1 MKGNMMEW
9 GLTIPQA
16 ISHAEK
22 YNFDGQLISREL
34 DGSIKKST
42 YGESIQRSKKLAN
55 ALNKLGITLHDTVA
69 TIAWNN
75 SRHFETYFGVSGMG
89 AILHTLNPRY
99 SPAQLVYILNHAED
113 KVLIIDPT
121 FIPLVEGVQDQ
132 LNFVETIIIAAEKSS
147 IPANNLNNAC
157 SYDDLLE
164 QESTEYQ
171 WPELSEDTSSA
182 LCYTSG
188 TTGNPKGVLY
198 SHRSTILHAI
208 SIAGTMGFH
217 SSSAVLPVVPMF
229 HVNAWGVP
237 YSALINGFTLVL
249 PGHAL
254 DGESLYELVQQESV
268 DCLLGVPT
276 VWLGLLQYLEGKGLK
291 MESVDQV
298 LVGGS
303 AAPYAMIKAFDE
315 QHDAFLTHGWGMT
328 EMSPLGTIN
337 TQTKKAMSLPTEERY
352 QLQTKQGYP
361 MFGVEIKT
369 VDDDDK
375 ELPRDGEA
383 SGALKVKGPWIM
395 HTYFKAEG
403 PAVDDEGWFDT
414 GDVAT
419 IHPDGCMQIV
429 DRAKDVI
436 KTGGEWISSIDLEN
450 AALTHENILE
460 ACVVGVPHPKW
471 DERPLL
477 FLITKDG
484 NEIDKQEINDFLL
497 EKVVKWWLPDDII
510 FVKELPHGAT
520 GKLLKVDLR
529 EEYKE
534 HLTGEI
540 ICCTL

>member
-1 MKGNMMEW
+1 MNGNMMGW
-9 GLTIPQA
+9 DLTIPQA

-22 YNFDGQLISREL
+22 YNYDGKLISREL
-34 DGSIKKST
+34 DGSIKETT
-42 YGESIQRSKKLAN
+42 YGESIKRSKKLAN
-55 ALNKLGITLHDTVA
+55 ALSKLGINLHDRVA

-89 AILHTLNPRY
+89 AVLHTLNPRY

-147 IPANNLNNAC
+147 IPDNSLNNSC

-164 QESTEYQ
+164 QESSEYQ

-208 SIAGTMGFH
+208 SIAGTMGFE

-254 DGESLYELVQQESV
+254 DGESLYELVQKEYV

-291 MESVDQV
+291 MESVNQV

-369 VDDDDK
+369 VDDK
-375 ELPRDGEA
+375 NEELPRDGEA

-395 HTYFKAEG
+395 HTYYKADE

-484 NEIDKQEINDFLL
+484 NEIEKQEINDFLL

-534 HLTGEI
+534 HLMEK
-540 ICCTL
+540 

>member
-42 YGESIQRSKKLAN
+42 YGQSIQRSKKLAN

-132 LNFVETIIIAAEKSS
+132 LNFVETIIIAAEKSA
-147 IPANNLNNAC
+147 IPENNLNNAC

-164 QESTEYQ
+164 QESSEYQ
-171 WPELSEDTSSA
+171 WPELNEDTSSA

-276 VWLGLLQYLEGKGLK
+276 VWLGLLQYLEAKGLK

-337 TQTKKAMSLPTEERY
+337 TQTKKAMSLPIEERY

-369 VDDDDK
+369 VDDDGK

-403 PAVDDEGWFDT
+403 PAVDDQGWFDT

-484 NEIDKQEINDFLL
+484 NQIDKQEINDFLL

-534 HLTGEI
+534 HLMEK
-540 ICCTL
+540 

>member
-121 FIPLVEGVQDQ
+121 FIPLVEGVQEQ
-132 LNFVETIIIAAEKSS
+132 LKFVETIIIAAEKSS
-147 IPANNLNNAC
+147 IPANNLNNSC

-164 QESTEYQ
+164 QESSEYQ

-534 HLTGEI
+534 HLMEK
-540 ICCTL
+540 

>member
-1 MKGNMMEW
+1 MNGNMMGW
-9 GLTIPQA
+9 DLTIPQA

-22 YNFDGQLISREL
+22 YNYDGKLISREL
-34 DGSIKKST
+34 DGSIKETT
-42 YGESIQRSKKLAN
+42 YGESIKRSKKLAN
-55 ALNKLGITLHDTVA
+55 ALSKLGINLHDRVA

-89 AILHTLNPRY
+89 AVLHTLNPRY

-132 LNFVETIIIAAEKSS
+132 LNFVEIIIIAAEKSS
-147 IPANNLNNAC
+147 IPDNSLNNSC

-164 QESTEYQ
+164 QESSEYQ
-171 WPELSEDTSSA
+171 WPDLSEDTSSA

-208 SIAGTMGFH
+208 SIAGTMGFE

-254 DGESLYELVQQESV
+254 DGESLYELVQKEYV

-291 MESVDQV
+291 MESVNQV

-369 VDDDDK
+369 VDDK
-375 ELPRDGEA
+375 NEELPRDGEA

-395 HTYFKAEG
+395 HTYYKADE

-484 NEIDKQEINDFLL
+484 NEIEKQEINDFLL

-529 EEYKE
+529 EKYKE
-534 HLTGEI
+534 HLMEK
-540 ICCTL
+540 

>member
-132 LNFVETIIIAAEKSS
+132 LNFVETIIIAAEKSA

-164 QESTEYQ
+164 QESSEYQ

-337 TQTKKAMSLPTEERY
+337 TQTKKAMSLPIEERY

-369 VDDDDK
+369 VDDDGK

-403 PAVDDEGWFDT
+403 PAVDDQGWFDT

-484 NEIDKQEINDFLL
+484 NQIDKQEINDFLL

-534 HLTGEI
+534 HLMEK
-540 ICCTL
+540 

>member
-9 GLTIPQA
+9 DLTIPQA

-34 DGSIKKST
+34 DGSIKKTT

-55 ALNKLGITLHDTVA
+55 ALSKLGINLHDTVA

-132 LNFVETIIIAAEKSS
+132 LNFLETIIIAAEKSS
-147 IPANNLNNAC
+147 IPANNLNNSF

-164 QESTEYQ
+164 QESSEYQ
-171 WPELSEDTSSA
+171 WPVLSEDTSSA

-337 TQTKKAMSLPTEERY
+337 TQTKKAMSLPIEERY

-369 VDDDDK
+369 VDDDNK

-450 AALTHENILE
+450 AVLTHENILE
-460 ACVVGVPHPKW
+460 ACVVGVPHPKC

-484 NEIDKQEINDFLL
+484 NQIDKQEINDFLL

-534 HLTGEI
+534 HLMEK
-540 ICCTL
+540 

>member
-9 GLTIPQA
+9 DLTIPHA

-534 HLTGEI
+534 HLMEK
-540 ICCTL
+540 

>member
-42 YGESIQRSKKLAN
+42 YGQSIQRSKKLAN

-147 IPANNLNNAC
+147 IPENNLNNAC

-164 QESTEYQ
+164 QESSEYQ
-171 WPELSEDTSSA
+171 WPELNEDTSSA

-337 TQTKKAMSLPTEERY
+337 TQTKKAMSLPIEERY

-369 VDDDDK
+369 VDDDGK

-403 PAVDDEGWFDT
+403 PAVDDQGWFDT

-484 NEIDKQEINDFLL
+484 NQIDKQEINDFLL

-534 HLTGEI
+534 HLMEK
-540 ICCTL
+540 

>member
-42 YGESIQRSKKLAN
+42 YGESIKRSKKLAN

-132 LNFVETIIIAAEKSS
+132 LNFVETIIIAAENSS

-534 HLTGEI
+534 HLMEK
-540 ICCTL
+540 

>member
-534 HLTGEI
+534 HLTEK
-540 ICCTL
+540 

>member
-9 GLTIPQA
+9 DLTIPQA

-34 DGSIKKST
+34 DGSIKKTT

-132 LNFVETIIIAAEKSS
+132 LNFLETIIIAAEKSA

-164 QESTEYQ
+164 QESSEYQ

-534 HLTGEI
+534 HLMEK
-540 ICCTL
+540 

>member
-9 GLTIPQA
+9 GLTISQA

-42 YGESIQRSKKLAN
+42 YGESIKRSKKLAN

-147 IPANNLNNAC
+147 IPANNLNNSC
-157 SYDDLLE
+157 SYDDLLD
-164 QESTEYQ
+164 QESSEYQ

-369 VDDDDK
+369 VDDDGK

-534 HLTGEI
+534 HLMEK
-540 ICCTL
+540 

>member
-1 MKGNMMEW
+1 MNGNMMKW
-9 GLTIPQA
+9 DLTIPQA

-22 YNFDGQLISREL
+22 YNVDGKLISREL
-34 DGSIKKST
+34 DGSIKSTT
-42 YGESIQRSKKLAN
+42 YGETIKRSKKLAN
-55 ALNKLGITLHDTVA
+55 ALKRLGVNLHDRVA

-75 SRHFETYFGVSGMG
+75 SRHFETYFAVSGMG

-99 SPAQLVYILNHAED
+99 SPAQLIYILNHAED
-113 KVLIIDPT
+113 RVLIVDPT

-132 LNFVETIIIAAEKSS
+132 LQTIEVIIIASS
-147 IPANNLNNAC
+147 KDFIPENNLNNSF
-157 SYDDLLE
+157 SYEDLIKDE
-164 QESTEYQ
+164 PDEYD
-171 WPELSEDTSSA
+171 WPTFDEDTAAS

-198 SHRSTILHAI
+198 SHRSTILHATTI
-208 SIAGTMGFH
+208 SGSLGFD
-217 SSSAVLPVVPMF
+217 SSSSVLPVVPMF

-237 YSALINGFTLVL
+237 YSAMINGFTLVL

-268 DCLLGVPT
+268 DSMLGVPT
-276 VWLGLLQYLEGKGLK
+276 VWLGLLQFLEGKGLK
-291 MESVDQV
+291 LDSVDQV

-337 TQTKKAMSLPTEERY
+337 APTRKTISLPKEERY

-361 MFGVEIKT
+361 LFGVEIKT
-369 VDDDDK
+369 VNDENE
-375 ELPRDGEA
+375 ELPRNGEA

-395 HTYFKAEG
+395 HTYYKAED
-403 PAVDDEGWFDT
+403 PAVDEEGWFDT

-450 AALTHENILE
+450 AVLTHENILE

-484 NEIDKQEINDFLL
+484 NEMDRQEINDFLL

-520 GKLLKVDLR
+520 GKLLKVELR
-529 EEYKE
+529 EEYKD
-534 HLTGEI
+534 HLMEK
-540 ICCTL
+540 

>member
-1 MKGNMMEW
+1 MNGNMMGW
-9 GLTIPQA
+9 DLTIPQA

-22 YNFDGQLISREL
+22 YNYDGKLISREL
-34 DGSIKKST
+34 DGSIKETT
-42 YGESIQRSKKLAN
+42 YGESIKRSKKLAN
-55 ALNKLGITLHDTVA
+55 ALSKLGINLHDRVA

-89 AILHTLNPRY
+89 AVLHTLNPRY

-121 FIPLVEGVQDQ
+121 FIPLVEGVQEQ

-147 IPANNLNNAC
+147 IPDNSLNNSC

-164 QESTEYQ
+164 QESIEYQ
-171 WPELSEDTSSA
+171 WPDLSEDTSSA

-208 SIAGTMGFH
+208 SIAGTMGFE

-254 DGESLYELVQQESV
+254 DGESLYELVQKESV

-291 MESVDQV
+291 MESVNQV

-337 TQTKKAMSLPTEERY
+337 TQTKKAMSLSTEERY

-369 VDDDDK
+369 VDDK
-375 ELPRDGEA
+375 NEELPRDGEA

-395 HTYFKAEG
+395 HTYYKADE

-484 NEIDKQEINDFLL
+484 NEIEKQDINDFLL

-529 EEYKE
+529 EKYKE
-534 HLTGEI
+534 HLMEK
-540 ICCTL
+540 

>member
-1 MKGNMMEW
+1 MNGNMMGW
-9 GLTIPQA
+9 DLTIPQA

-22 YNFDGQLISREL
+22 YNYDGKLISREL
-34 DGSIKKST
+34 DGSIKETT
-42 YGESIQRSKKLAN
+42 YGESIKRSKKLAN
-55 ALNKLGITLHDTVA
+55 ALNKLGINLHDRVA

-89 AILHTLNPRY
+89 AVLHTLNPRY

-132 LNFVETIIIAAEKSS
+132 LNFVEVIIIAAEKSS
-147 IPANNLNNAC
+147 IPDNNLNNAC

-164 QESTEYQ
+164 QESSEYQ
-171 WPELSEDTSSA
+171 WPQLSEDTSSA

-208 SIAGTMGFH
+208 SIAGTMGFE

-249 PGHAL
+249 PGQAL

-291 MESVDQV
+291 MESVNQV

-337 TQTKKAMSLPTEERY
+337 TQTKKAMSLPIEERY

-369 VDDDDK
+369 VDDSNE

-395 HTYFKAEG
+395 HTYYKAEE

-450 AALTHENILE
+450 AVLTHQNVVE

-484 NEIDKQEINDFLL
+484 NEIDKKEINDFLL

-510 FVKELPHGAT
+510 FVRELPHGAT
-520 GKLLKVDLR
+520 GKLLKVELR

-534 HLTGEI
+534 HLMEK
-540 ICCTL
+540 

>member
-147 IPANNLNNAC
+147 IPANSLNNAC

-369 VDDDDK
+369 VDDDDI

-534 HLTGEI
+534 YLMEK
-540 ICCTL
+540 

>member
-34 DGSIKKST
+34 DGSIKKTT

-132 LNFVETIIIAAEKSS
+132 LNFLETIIIAAEKSA

-164 QESTEYQ
+164 QESSEYQ

-395 HTYFKAEG
+395 HTYYKADG

-534 HLTGEI
+534 HLMEK
-540 ICCTL
+540 

>member
-1 MKGNMMEW
+1 MNGNMMGW
-9 GLTIPQA
+9 DLTIPQA

-22 YNFDGQLISREL
+22 YNYDGKLISREL
-34 DGSIKKST
+34 DGSIKETT
-42 YGESIQRSKKLAN
+42 YGKSIKRSKKLAN
-55 ALNKLGITLHDTVA
+55 ALSKLGINLHDRVA

-89 AILHTLNPRY
+89 AVLHTLNPRY

-147 IPANNLNNAC
+147 IPDNSLNNSC

-164 QESTEYQ
+164 QESSEYQ
-171 WPELSEDTSSA
+171 WPDLSEDTSSA

-208 SIAGTMGFH
+208 SIAGTMGFE

-254 DGESLYELVQQESV
+254 DGESLYELVQKEYV

-291 MESVDQV
+291 MESVNQV

-369 VDDDDK
+369 VDDK
-375 ELPRDGEA
+375 NEELPRDGEA

-395 HTYFKAEG
+395 HTYYKADE

-484 NEIDKQEINDFLL
+484 NEIEKQEINDFLL

-529 EEYKE
+529 EKYKE
-534 HLTGEI
+534 HLMEK
-540 ICCTL
+540 

>member
-1 MKGNMMEW
+1 MNGNMMKW
-9 GLTIPQA
+9 DLTIPQA

-22 YNFDGQLISREL
+22 YNVDGKLISREL
-34 DGSIKKST
+34 DGSIKSTT
-42 YGESIQRSKKLAN
+42 YGETIKRSKKLAN
-55 ALNKLGITLHDTVA
+55 ALKRLGVNLHDRVA

-75 SRHFETYFGVSGMG
+75 SRHFETYFAVSGMG

-99 SPAQLVYILNHAED
+99 SPAQLIYILNHAED
-113 KVLIIDPT
+113 RVLIVDPT

-132 LNFVETIIIAAEKSS
+132 LQTIEVIIIASS
-147 IPANNLNNAC
+147 KDFIPENNLNNSF
-157 SYDDLLE
+157 SYEDLIKDE
-164 QESTEYQ
+164 PDEYD
-171 WPELSEDTSSA
+171 WPTFDEDTAAS

-198 SHRSTILHAI
+198 SHRSTILHATTI
-208 SIAGTMGFH
+208 SGSLGFD
-217 SSSAVLPVVPMF
+217 SSSSVLPVVPMF

-237 YSALINGFTLVL
+237 YSAMINGFTLVL

-268 DCLLGVPT
+268 DSMLGVPT
-276 VWLGLLQYLEGKGLK
+276 VWLGLLQFLEGKGLK
-291 MESVDQV
+291 LDSVDQV

-337 TQTKKAMSLPTEERY
+337 APTRKTISLPKEERY

-361 MFGVEIKT
+361 LFGVEIKT
-369 VDDDDK
+369 VNDK
-375 ELPRDGEA
+375 NEELPRDGEA

-395 HTYFKAEG
+395 HTYYKAED
-403 PAVDDEGWFDT
+403 PAVDEEGWFDT

-450 AALTHENILE
+450 AVLTHENILE

-484 NEIDKQEINDFLL
+484 NEMDRQEINDFLL

-520 GKLLKVDLR
+520 GKLLKVELR
-529 EEYKE
+529 EEYKD
-534 HLTGEI
+534 HLMEK
-540 ICCTL
+540 

>member
-1 MKGNMMEW
+1 MKGNMMNW
-9 GLTIPQA
+9 DLTIPQA
-16 ISHAEK
+16 ILHAEK
-22 YNFDGQLISREL
+22 YNFDGKLVSREL
-34 DGSIKKST
+34 DGTINSTT
-42 YGESIQRSKKLAN
+42 YGKSVKRSKKLAN
-55 ALNKLGITLHDTVA
+55 ALRKLGVNANDRVA

-75 SRHFETYFGVSGMG
+75 SRHFETYFAVSGMG

-99 SPAQLVYILNHAED
+99 SPDQLIYILNHAED
-113 KVLIIDPT
+113 EVLIADPS
-121 FIPLVEGVQDQ
+121 FIPLVESVQDK
-132 LNFVETIIIAAEKSS
+132 LNTVSKIIIASS
-147 IPANNLNNAC
+147 KDKIPENNLQN
-157 SYDDLLE
+157 LLSFE
-164 QESTEYQ
+164 ELIQDESDQ
-171 WPELSEDTSSA
+171 FDWPKVDENDAAS

-198 SHRSTILHAI
+198 SHRSTILHATSI
-208 SIAGTMGFH
+208 SGGLGFN
-217 SSSAVLPVVPMF
+217 SSSSVLPVVPMF

-237 YSALINGFTLVL
+237 YCALISGMTLVL

-254 DGESLYELVQQESV
+254 DGESLYELVKQESV
-268 DCLLGVPT
+268 DSMLGVPT
-276 VWLGLLQYLEGKGLK
+276 VWLGLLQYLEEKRLK
-291 MESVDQV
+291 LDTVDQV

-337 TQTKKAMSLPTEERY
+337 TPTKKTMNLPKEDRY

-361 MFGVEIKT
+361 LFGVEIKT
-369 VDDDDK
+369 VDDEDN

-403 PAVDDEGWFDT
+403 PAIDNEGWFDT

-450 AALTHENILE
+450 AALTHENVLE

-484 NEIDKQEINDFLL
+484 NEMDKDEINNFLL

-520 GKLLKVDLR
+520 GKLQKVELR
-529 EEYKE
+529 DEYKD
-534 HLTGEI
+534 HLMEK
-540 ICCTL
+540 

>member
-1 MKGNMMEW
+1 MNGNMMGW
-9 GLTIPQA
+9 DLTIPQA

-22 YNFDGQLISREL
+22 YNYDGKLISREL
-34 DGSIKKST
+34 DGSIKETT
-42 YGESIQRSKKLAN
+42 YGESIKRSKKLAN
-55 ALNKLGITLHDTVA
+55 ALSKLGINLHDRVA

-89 AILHTLNPRY
+89 AVLHTLNPRY

-147 IPANNLNNAC
+147 IPDNSLNNSC
-157 SYDDLLE
+157 SYDDLLD
-164 QESTEYQ
+164 QESSEYQ
-171 WPELSEDTSSA
+171 WPDLSEDTSSA

-208 SIAGTMGFH
+208 SIAGTMGFE

-254 DGESLYELVQQESV
+254 DGESLYELVQKEYV

-291 MESVDQV
+291 MESVNQV

-369 VDDDDK
+369 VDDK
-375 ELPRDGEA
+375 NEELPRDGEA

-395 HTYFKAEG
+395 HTYYKADE

-484 NEIDKQEINDFLL
+484 NEIEKQEINDFLL

-529 EEYKE
+529 EKYKE
-534 HLTGEI
+534 HLMEK
-540 ICCTL
+540 

>member
-9 GLTIPQA
+9 DLTIPQA

-34 DGSIKKST
+34 DGSIKKTT

-132 LNFVETIIIAAEKSS
+132 LNFLETIIIAAEKSA
-147 IPANNLNNAC
+147 IPENNLNNAC
-157 SYDDLLE
+157 SYDDLLA
-164 QESTEYQ
+164 QESSEYQ

-534 HLTGEI
+534 HLLEK
-540 ICCTL
+540 

>member
-1 MKGNMMEW
+1 MKGNMMNW
-9 GLTIPQA
+9 NLTIPQA

-22 YNFDGQLISREL
+22 YNFDGKLISREV
-34 DGSIKKST
+34 DGSITSTT
-42 YGESIQRSKKLAN
+42 YGASIQRSKKLAN
-55 ALNKLGITLHDTVA
+55 ALTKLGVKLHDRVG

-75 SRHFETYFGVSGMG
+75 SRHFETYFAVSGMG
-89 AILHTLNPRY
+89 AVLHTMNPRY
-99 SPAQLVYILNHAED
+99 SAEQLIYILNHAED
-113 KVLIIDPT
+113 KVLILDPT
-121 FIPLVEGVQDQ
+121 FIPLIESIQDQ
-132 LNFVETIIIAAEKSS
+132 LQYVEVMIIACNQESM
-147 IPANNLNNAC
+147 PANTLKNTLAF
-157 SYDDLLE
+157 DELIQD
-164 QESTEYQ
+164 ESNKFT
-171 WPELSEDTSSA
+171 WPALDENTAAS

-198 SHRSTILHAI
+198 SHKSTILHAI
-208 SIAGTMGFH
+208 TIAGSLGFD
-217 SSSAVLPVVPMF
+217 SSSSVLPVVPMF

-237 YSALINGFTLVL
+237 YAALINGFSLIL
-249 PGHAL
+249 PGQAL
-254 DGESLYELVQQESV
+254 DGESLFELIEQESV
-268 DCLLGVPT
+268 DSLLGVPT
-276 VWLGLLQYLEGKGLK
+276 VWLGLLKYLEEKGKRLD
-291 MESVDQV
+291 SVNQV

-315 QHDAFLTHGWGMT
+315 QHGAFLTHGWGMT

-337 TQTKKAMSLPTEERY
+337 APTKKTMSLPTEERY

-361 MFGVEIKT
+361 LFGVEIKT
-369 VDDDDK
+369 VNDQGE
-375 ELPRDGEA
+375 ELPRDGKT

-395 HTYFKAEG
+395 HTYFKAEES
-403 PAVDDEGWFDT
+403 AVDNGGWFDT

-450 AALTHENILE
+450 AILSHENVLE

-484 NEIDKQEINDFLL
+484 NPIDPQEVNDFLI

-510 FVKELPHGAT
+510 FVDELPHGAT
-520 GKLLKVDLR
+520 GKLLKVELR
-529 EEYKE
+529 EKYKD
-534 HLTGEI
+534 HLMGK
-540 ICCTL
+540 

>member
-9 GLTIPQA
+9 DLTIPQA

-147 IPANNLNNAC
+147 IPVNNLNNAC

-337 TQTKKAMSLPTEERY
+337 TQTKKAISLPTEERY

-484 NEIDKQEINDFLL
+484 NEIDKQEINNFLL

-534 HLTGEI
+534 HLMER
-540 ICCTL
+540 

>member
-369 VDDDDK
+369 VDDDGK

-534 HLTGEI
+534 HLTEK
-540 ICCTL
+540 

>member
-9 GLTIPQA
+9 DLTIPQA

-34 DGSIKKST
+34 DGSIKKTT
-42 YGESIQRSKKLAN
+42 YGESIERSKKLAN

-132 LNFVETIIIAAEKSS
+132 LNFLETIIIAAEKSS
-147 IPANNLNNAC
+147 IPANNLNNSF

-164 QESTEYQ
+164 QESSEYQ

-337 TQTKKAMSLPTEERY
+337 TQTKKAMSLPAEERY

-395 HTYFKAEG
+395 HTYFKAEE
-403 PAVDDEGWFDT
+403 PAVDGEGWFDT

-450 AALTHENILE
+450 AVLTHENILE

-484 NEIDKQEINDFLL
+484 KSIDKKEINDFLL

-520 GKLLKVDLR
+520 GKLLKVELR
-529 EEYKE
+529 EQYKD
-534 HLTGEI
+534 HLMEK
-540 ICCTL
+540 

>member
-9 GLTIPQA
+9 DLTIPQA

-171 WPELSEDTSSA
+171 GPELSEDTSSA

-369 VDDDDK
+369 VDDDGK

-403 PAVDDEGWFDT
+403 PAVDDQGWFDT

-484 NEIDKQEINDFLL
+484 NQIDKQEINDFLL

-534 HLTGEI
+534 HLMEK
-540 ICCTL
+540 

>member
-9 GLTIPQA
+9 DLTIPQA

-34 DGSIKKST
+34 DGSIKKTT
-42 YGESIQRSKKLAN
+42 YGESIQRSKQLAN

-132 LNFVETIIIAAEKSS
+132 LNFLETIIIAAEKSA
-147 IPANNLNNAC
+147 IPENNLNNAC
-157 SYDDLLE
+157 SYDDLLA
-164 QESTEYQ
+164 QESSEYQ
-171 WPELSEDTSSA
+171 WPELNEDTSSA

-369 VDDDDK
+369 VDDDNK

-484 NEIDKQEINDFLL
+484 NQIDKQEINDFLL

-534 HLTGEI
+534 HLLEK
-540 ICCTL
+540 

>member
-9 GLTIPQA
+9 DLTIPQA

-34 DGSIKKST
+34 DGSIKKTT

-132 LNFVETIIIAAEKSS
+132 LNFVKTIIIAAEKSA

-171 WPELSEDTSSA
+171 WPKLSEDTSSA

-369 VDDDDK
+369 VDDDGK

-484 NEIDKQEINDFLL
+484 NQIDKQEINDFLL

-534 HLTGEI
+534 HLMEK
-540 ICCTL
+540 

>member
-9 GLTIPQA
+9 DLTIPQA

-34 DGSIKKST
+34 DGSIKKTT

-55 ALNKLGITLHDTVA
+55 ALNKLGINLHDTVA

-132 LNFVETIIIAAEKSS
+132 LNFVEIIIIAAEKSS
-147 IPANNLNNAC
+147 IPANNLNNSC

-164 QESTEYQ
+164 QESSEYQ
-171 WPELSEDTSSA
+171 WPVLSEDTSSA

-369 VDDDDK
+369 VDDDNK

-484 NEIDKQEINDFLL
+484 NQIDKQEINDFLL

-510 FVKELPHGAT
+510 FVMELPHGAT

-534 HLTGEI
+534 HLMEK
-540 ICCTL
+540 

>member
-1 MKGNMMEW
+1 MNGNMMGW
-9 GLTIPQA
+9 DLTIPQA

-22 YNFDGQLISREL
+22 YNFDGKLISREL
-34 DGSIKKST
+34 DGSIRKTT
-42 YGESIQRSKKLAN
+42 YGESIKRSKKLAN
-55 ALNKLGITLHDTVA
+55 ALNKLGINLHDRVA

-132 LNFVETIIIAAEKSS
+132 LKFIEVIIIAAEKSS
-147 IPANNLNNAC
+147 IPDNNLNNSC

-164 QESTEYQ
+164 KESSEYQ
-171 WPELSEDTSSA
+171 WPELTEDTSSA

-217 SSSAVLPVVPMF
+217 ASSAVLPVVPMF

-291 MESVDQV
+291 LESVNQV

-303 AAPYAMIKAFDE
+303 AAPYAMIKAFDK

-369 VDDDDK
+369 VNDK
-375 ELPRDGEA
+375 NQELPRDGEA

-395 HTYFKAEG
+395 HTYYKAEG
-403 PAVDDEGWFDT
+403 PAVDEEGWFDT

-450 AALTHENILE
+450 AVLTHENVLE

-484 NEIDKQEINDFLL
+484 NEIDKKEINDFLL

-520 GKLLKVDLR
+520 GKLLKVELR

-534 HLTGEI
+534 HLMEK
-540 ICCTL
+540 

>member
-1 MKGNMMEW
+1 MKGNMMNW
-9 GLTIPQA
+9 DLTIPQA
-16 ISHAEK
+16 ILHAEK
-22 YNFDGQLISREL
+22 YNFDGKLISREL
-34 DGSIKKST
+34 DGTINSTT
-42 YGESIQRSKKLAN
+42 YGESIKRSKKLAN
-55 ALNKLGITLHDTVA
+55 ALTKLGVNAHDRVA

-75 SRHFETYFGVSGMG
+75 SRHFETYFAVSGMG

-99 SPAQLVYILNHAED
+99 SPDQLIYILNHAED
-113 KVLIIDPT
+113 EVLIVDPS
-121 FIPLVEGVQDQ
+121 FIPLVESVQDK
-132 LNFVETIIIAAEKSS
+132 LDTVSKIIIASS
-147 IPANNLNNAC
+147 KDKIPENNLQNAL
-157 SYDDLLE
+157 SYEELIQD
-164 QESTEYQ
+164 ESDQ
-171 WPELSEDTSSA
+171 FDWPEVDENDAAS

-198 SHRSTILHAI
+198 SHRSTILHATSI
-208 SIAGTMGFH
+208 SGGLGFN
-217 SSSAVLPVVPMF
+217 SSSSVLPVVPMF

-237 YSALINGFTLVL
+237 YCALISGMTLVL

-254 DGESLYELVQQESV
+254 DGESLYELVKQESV
-268 DCLLGVPT
+268 DSMLGVPT
-276 VWLGLLQYLEGKGLK
+276 VWLGLLQYLEEKGLK
-291 MESVDQV
+291 LDTVDQV

-337 TQTKKAMSLPTEERY
+337 SPTKKTMNLPKEDRY

-361 MFGVEIKT
+361 LFGVEIKT
-369 VDDDDK
+369 VDDEDN

-403 PAVDDEGWFDT
+403 PAVDNEGWFDT

-450 AALTHENILE
+450 AALTHENVLE

-471 DERPLL
+471 DERPML
-477 FLITKDG
+477 FVVTNSGEPIEK
-484 NEIDKQEINDFLL
+484 ESIIDFLTD
-497 EKVVKWWLPDDII
+497 KVAKWWLPDEIV
-510 FVKELPHGAT
+510 FLKELPHGAT
-520 GKLLKVDLR
+520 GKLQKFELR
-529 EEYKE
+529 EEYNNYYMEK
-534 HLTGEI
+534 
-540 ICCTL
+540 

>member
-9 GLTIPQA
+9 DLTIPQA

-34 DGSIKKST
+34 DGSIKKTT

-55 ALNKLGITLHDTVA
+55 ALSKLGINLHDTVA

-132 LNFVETIIIAAEKSS
+132 LNFLETIIIAAEKSS
-147 IPANNLNNAC
+147 IPANNLNNSF

-164 QESTEYQ
+164 QESSEYQ

-534 HLTGEI
+534 HLMEK
-540 ICCTL
+540 

>member
-9 GLTIPQA
+9 DLTIPQA

-534 HLTGEI
+534 HLTEK
-540 ICCTL
+540 

>member
-1 MKGNMMEW
+1 MNGNMMGW
-9 GLTIPQA
+9 DLTIPQA

-22 YNFDGQLISREL
+22 YNYDGKLISREL
-34 DGSIKKST
+34 DGSIKETT
-42 YGESIQRSKKLAN
+42 YGESIKRSKKLAN
-55 ALNKLGITLHDTVA
+55 ALSKLGINLHDRVA

-89 AILHTLNPRY
+89 AVLHTLNPRY

-132 LNFVETIIIAAEKSS
+132 LNFVEIIIIAAEKSS
-147 IPANNLNNAC
+147 IPDNSLNNSC

-164 QESTEYQ
+164 QESSEYQ
-171 WPELSEDTSSA
+171 WPDLSEDTSSA

-208 SIAGTMGFH
+208 SIAGTMGFE

-254 DGESLYELVQQESV
+254 DGESLYELVQKEYV

-291 MESVDQV
+291 MESVNQV

-369 VDDDDK
+369 VDDK
-375 ELPRDGEA
+375 NEELPRDGEA

-395 HTYFKAEG
+395 HTYYKADE
-403 PAVDDEGWFDT
+403 PAVDGEGWFDT

-484 NEIDKQEINDFLL
+484 NEIEKQEINDFLL

-529 EEYKE
+529 EKYKE
-534 HLTGEI
+534 HLMEK
-540 ICCTL
+540 

>member
-1 MKGNMMEW
+1 MKGNMMNW
-9 GLTIPQA
+9 NLTIPQA

-22 YNFDGQLISREL
+22 YNFDGKLISREV
-34 DGSIKKST
+34 DGSITSTT
-42 YGESIQRSKKLAN
+42 YGASIQRSKKLAN
-55 ALNKLGITLHDTVA
+55 ALTKLGVKLHDRVG

-75 SRHFETYFGVSGMG
+75 SRHFETYFAVSGMG
-89 AILHTLNPRY
+89 AVLHTMNPRY
-99 SPAQLVYILNHAED
+99 SAEQLIYILNHAED
-113 KVLIIDPT
+113 KVLILDPT
-121 FIPLVEGVQDQ
+121 FIPLIESIQDQ
-132 LNFVETIIIAAEKSS
+132 LQYVEVMIIACNQESM
-147 IPANNLNNAC
+147 PLNTLKNTLAF
-157 SYDDLLE
+157 DDLI
-164 QESTEYQ
+164 QDESNTFN
-171 WPELSEDTSSA
+171 WPVLDENTAAS

-198 SHRSTILHAI
+198 SHKSTILHAI
-208 SIAGTMGFH
+208 TIAGSLGFD
-217 SSSAVLPVVPMF
+217 SSSSVLPVVPMF

-237 YSALINGFTLVL
+237 YAALINGFSLIL
-249 PGHAL
+249 PGQAL
-254 DGESLYELVQQESV
+254 DGESLFELIEQESV
-268 DCLLGVPT
+268 DSLLGVPT
-276 VWLGLLQYLEGKGLK
+276 VWLGLLKYLEEKGKRLD
-291 MESVDQV
+291 SVNQV

-315 QHDAFLTHGWGMT
+315 QHGAFLTHGWGMT

-337 TQTKKAMSLPTEERY
+337 APTKKTMSLPTEERY

-361 MFGVEIKT
+361 LFGVEIKT
-369 VDDDDK
+369 VNDQGE
-375 ELPRDGEA
+375 ELPRDGET

-395 HTYFKAEG
+395 HTYFKSEES
-403 PAVDDEGWFDT
+403 AVDNGGWFDT

-450 AALTHENILE
+450 AILSHKNVLE

-484 NEIDKQEINDFLL
+484 NPIDPQEVNDFLI

-510 FVKELPHGAT
+510 FVDELPHGAT
-520 GKLLKVDLR
+520 GKLLKVELR
-529 EEYKE
+529 EKYKD
-534 HLTGEI
+534 HLMGK
-540 ICCTL
+540 